1 MARKSLSVMPGCMG
15 APIVP
20 AGASP
25 GKRTRHLEGANS
37 RRIHIPPQVHSAA
50 LNPSV
55 LQPETP
61 PASIDPNRLLAVVA
75 AVARE
80 VRPSFDAYVALD
92 SSLERD
98 LGLDSLARVELVLRL
113 EREFGASLPEQAL
126 ASSETPRDL
135 LRFVLASAGHA
146 PHAADRS
153 VASLVQSQGVRPPA
167 EARTL
172 TEALEYHVERQPERL
187 TVHLYEE
194 GAEHPITYR
203 ALWEGSLAYAAQL
216 AAAGLKP
223 GDTVALMLPTSR
235 EYLFCFYGTLLAGGI
250 PVPLYPPARLATI
263 EDHLTRHVGI
273 LKSAGTALMVT
284 VPEAKPIAWLL
295 RAQVESLR
303 AVLTTREFSQ
313 SGAPGFTP
321 VRATGGQVGFL
332 QYTSGSTGQPKGV
345 VLTHA
350 NLLANV
356 RAMGRGARATSEDV
370 FVSWLP
376 LYHDMGLIGGCFATM
391 YLGFPVVLMSPLAF
405 LSRPSQWLRAIH
417 RHRGT
422 ISGGPNFAYE
432 LCLRRIPEHELD
444 GLDLSSWR
452 FAFNGAEPV
461 SPETMSAFTEKF
473 ARYGF
478 GENVM
483 SPVYGLAEC
492 SVGLAFTPPGQRWH
506 VDRLDRERFSASGQA
521 VAAPPEDPA
530 PLKVVSCGEV
540 LPGHDVRVVD
550 SAGLEL
556 ADRNEGLLQFRGPS
570 ATSGYYRHPEA
581 TKALFSGD
589 WLSTGDRAYL
599 SDGRIY
605 VTGREKD
612 IIIRGGRNISP
623 YELEEAVGDIPGV
636 RRGCVAVFGSLD
648 ASNGTE
654 RVVVLAE
661 TREPDSSRH
670 GEIRSRINELAIGLI
685 GAPVDD
691 IVLAPPHTVPKTS
704 SGKIRR
710 VAARE
715 YYERG
720 PSAVKPQAVWWQLV
734 RLSAAGVG
742 PQLRRGWRV
751 ARGFAFALWTWAL
764 LLAAFAL
771 IIATALVSPGRR
783 TWNMAQRL
791 ARAFFRLAGIPVAV
805 RGLENLPAR
814 GPYVVASNHTSYLDG
829 VVLISVLPW
838 HDHAFVAKREL
849 ARHFI
854 SRTFIGGVGAY
865 FVERFEVQKSA
876 EHADELAVAVRGGKS
891 LIVFPE
897 GTLQRQAGLMAFRS
911 GAFQTAAQAGVPV
924 VPVALRGARSVL
936 RDETWYLRR
945 APISVTIGAPV
956 ASEGEGWNAALK
968 LRDRVRADIL
978 RHCGEPDLS

>member
-1 MARKSLSVMPGCMG
+1 MS
-15 APIVP
+15 
-20 AGASP
+20 
-25 GKRTRHLEGANS
+25 
-37 RRIHIPPQVHSAA
+37 VHSPASSSPR
-50 LNPSV
+50 LVRTLPSPTAV
-55 LQPETP
+55 SNE
-61 PASIDPNRLLAVVA
+61 ASIDPNRVLAVVA

-80 VRPSFDAYVALD
+80 ARPSIDAYVALD

-135 LRFVLASAGHA
+135 LRFVLASVGHA
-146 PHAADRS
+146 PQAADRS
-153 VASLVQSQGVRPPA
+153 VASLVQTQGIRAPA

-187 TVHLYEE
+187 CVHLYEE
-194 GAEHPITYR
+194 GSEHPLTYR

-216 AAAGLKP
+216 ADAGLAP
-223 GDTVALMLPTSR
+223 GDTVAIMLPTSR

-250 PVPLYPPARLATI
+250 PVPLYPPARLTTI

-303 AVLTTREFSQ
+303 AVLTTRDFGE
-313 SGAPGFTP
+313 SGRGFTP
-321 VRATGGQVGFL
+321 VRSSGGQIGFL

-356 RAMGRGARATSEDV
+356 RAMGRAARATSEDV

-405 LSRPSQWLRAIH
+405 LARPSQWLRAIH

-432 LCLRRIPEHELD
+432 LCLKRIPEHELE

-461 SPETMSAFTEKF
+461 SPETISEFEKRF
-473 ARYGF
+473 AAYGLR
-478 GENVM
+478 EKVM

-492 SVGLAFTPPGQRWH
+492 SVGLAFTPPGERWR
-506 VDRLDRERFSASGQA
+506 VDLLDRERFSATGQA
-521 VAAPPEDPA
+521 IEARADDPS
-530 PLKVVSCGEV
+530 PLKIVSCGEV
-540 LPGHDVRVVD
+540 LPAHDVRVVD
-550 SAGLEL
+550 GAGLEL
-556 ADRNEGLLQFRGPS
+556 ADRNEGVLQFRGPS
-570 ATSGYYRHPEA
+570 ATSGYYRNPGA
-581 TKALFSGD
+581 TKLLFAGE
-589 WLSTGDRAYL
+589 WLNTGDRAYL
-599 SDGRIY
+599 SSGHIY

-636 RRGCVAVFGSLD
+636 RRGCVAVFGSQD
-648 ASNGTE
+648 AATATE

-661 TREPDSSRH
+661 TREPDPARH
-670 GEIRSRINELAIGLI
+670 GEIRARVNELAIGLI

-710 VAARE
+710 LAARE

-720 PSAVKPQAVWWQLV
+720 PAAVKPQAVWWQLV
-734 RLSAAGVG
+734 RLSAAALR
-742 PQLRRGWRV
+742 PQLRRGTRV
-751 ARGFAFALWTWAL
+751 ARGMLYALWSWL
-764 LLAAFAL
+764 LFAVLFLVILASAA
-771 IIATALVSPGRR
+771 IAPGKR
-783 TWNMAQRL
+783 TWQVGQRA
-791 ARAFFRLAGIPVAV
+791 ARLFLRLCAIPVAV
-805 RGLENLPAR
+805 RGRENLPASA
-814 GPYVVASNHTSYLDG
+814 PYVVAVNHTSYLDG
-829 VVLISVLPW
+829 AVLLAVLPW
-838 HDHAFVAKREL
+838 RNNAFVAKREL
-849 ARHFI
+849 AANPITRI
-854 SRTFIGGVGAY
+854 LLRGLGVQ
-865 FVERFEVQKSA
+865 FVERFDVQKSA
-876 EHADELAVAVRGGKS
+876 EHADELAGAVRGGQS

-897 GTLQRQAGLMAFRS
+897 GTLLRHAGLMPFRT
-911 GAFQTAAQAGVPV
+911 GAFQTAAQAGAPV
-924 VPVALRGARSVL
+924 VPVALRGVRSAL

-945 APISVTIGAPV
+945 TPISVTISEAVAP
-956 ASEGEGWNAALK
+956 EGSDWNSAVR
-968 LRDRVRADIL
+968 LRDRVRAEIL
-978 RHCGEPDLS
+978 RNCGEPDLAAAV